1 MPGHMQES
9 LALSKLAEDIYD
21 TVLDSALWTSALG
34 KVTDFVEGQSSAAD
48 FPQRGRLSAA

>member
-1 MPGHMQES
+1 MQES